1 MNNCNIENCEMCQAH
16 SHYNYLLTENISS
29 SKAFHA
35 AVAKLTTKMIEE
47 MASVKIEECYEDGY
61 IDGFVEALEDT
72 ADNLNSKVRAIRRG
86 KGCTCDGIRE
96 GCSDCP
102 STENNLL
109 EKCGADCDCVD
120 ECEINKAIRKSF
132 NGE

>member
-1 MNNCNIENCEMCQAH
+1 MNDCNIENCEMCKSYH
-16 SHYNYLLTENISS
+16 HYNYLLAENISS

-47 MASVKIEECYEDGY
+47 MADVKIEECYENGY

-72 ADNLNSKVRAIRRG
+72 ADNLNNTIRILKSRLG
-86 KGCTCDGIRE
+86 QVCTCDE
-96 GCSDCP
+96 P
-102 STENNLL
+102 SLL
-109 EKCGADCDCVD
+109 ERCGKDCDCVD